1 MTGQYQ
7 RICIVFLDSDLTIHG
22 KISADTGD
30 AQACVQPP
38 SRENGCLDILNS
50 CWVSPIF
57 GGSLIQASPPD
68 AIFSYSR
75 DPLRVEAA
83 VGAGVALRDLH
94 TAKTTIEFHLPL
106 SFLSGL
112 AFGSVVCGCAVC
124 DNFEKFCREQKRQAW
139 GKCGN
144 LSAVFVFPK
153 NLTVRAL
160 EVC

>member
-38 SRENGCLDILNS
+38 SRENGRLDILNS
-50 CWVSPIF
+50 CWIPPIF

-75 DPLRVEAA
+75 DPLRVKAA
-83 VGAGVALRDLH
+83 DGAGVAVNFLH
-94 TAKTTIEFHLPL
+94 TAKTAVKFHVSLLFQWPDAWL
-106 SFLSGL
+106 RVPGDDHYNKIISSLDD
-112 AFGSVVCGCAVC
+112 VVYCLF
-124 DNFEKFCREQKRQAW
+124 DNFIIASLRNLRLRGVRQ
-139 GKCGN
+139 
-144 LSAVFVFPK
+144 F
-153 NLTVRAL
+153 
-160 EVC
+160 